1 MSTITLIA
9 IIVPLI
15 WVGWLILTEWVPMF
29 PLNDLE
35 ASTVRERATTAAL
48 NYTVGLVIAGGILI
62 DQTWSL
68 VVAVVVSLLALAGH
82 IASWWLPYFG
92 ISTQAQ
98 RDAYQREFART
109 WKVLPTEGH
118 DVVIDV
124 QHMAVGVITVIMV
137 GTTLA
142 AALA

>member
-35 ASTVRERATTAAL
+35 ASTARERATTGAL

-62 DQTWSL
+62 GQTWSL
-68 VVAVVVSLLALAGH
+68 VVAVVVSQLALAGH
-82 IASWWLPYFG
+82 IASWWVPYFG
-92 ISTQAQ
+92 ISSQAQ
-98 RDAYQREFART
+98 RDAYRREFTRT
-109 WKVLPTEGH
+109 WKILPTEGH

-124 QHMAVGVITVIMV
+124 QHMVVGVITLVMV